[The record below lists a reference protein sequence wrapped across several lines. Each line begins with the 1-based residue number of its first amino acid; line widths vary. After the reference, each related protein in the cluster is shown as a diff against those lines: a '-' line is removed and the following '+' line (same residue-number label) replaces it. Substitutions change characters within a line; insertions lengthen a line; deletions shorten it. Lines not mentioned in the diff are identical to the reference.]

1 MFLLK
6 IFSLLVFSNFLIS
19 CEIVKE
25 NSKNKSIII
34 NEDLYLLPGGKDSSG
49 CTEYK
54 LASQSGNPTILMIY
68 YADKEGNYSSDKSTI
83 ECI

>member
-1 MFLLK
+1 M
-6 IFSLLVFSNFLIS
+6 
-19 CEIVKE
+19 
-25 NSKNKSIII
+25 I

-54 LASQSGNPTILMIY
+54 LASQSGNPTIFMIY